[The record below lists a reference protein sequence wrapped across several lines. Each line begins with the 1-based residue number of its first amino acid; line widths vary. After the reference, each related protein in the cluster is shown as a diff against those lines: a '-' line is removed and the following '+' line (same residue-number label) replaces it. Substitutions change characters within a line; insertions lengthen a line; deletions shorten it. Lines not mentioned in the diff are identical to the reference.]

1 MTVVV
6 SAFYKFAAVADP
18 AALRAALLA
27 ALAEREMKGT
37 ILVAPEG
44 INGTISGT
52 PDAMR
57 TFHALLRADPRF
69 ADLVT
74 KDAPAAD
81 HPFARLKVKLKRE
94 IISLRRPEADPL
106 QRVGTY
112 VDPKDWNALIA
123 DPDVLLVDTR
133 NAFEIEA
140 GRFEGA
146 IDPRLRHFGEWP
158 DYVDRALDPV
168 RHRKIAMYCTGGI
181 RCEKASAYML
191 AHGFDEVYH
200 LKGGILAYLE
210 AVPDSESRWRGR
222 CYVFDER
229 EGVTRQDIEGTS

>member
-37 ILVAPEG
+37 ILIAPEG

-52 PDAMR
+52 PEAMR
-57 TFHALLRADPRF
+57 TFLALLRA
-69 ADLVT
+69 
-74 KDAPAAD
+74 
-81 HPFARLKVKLKRE
+81 
-94 IISLRRPEADPL
+94 
-106 QRVGTY
+106 
-112 VDPKDWNALIA
+112 
-123 DPDVLLVDTR
+123 
-133 NAFEIEA
+133 
-140 GRFEGA
+140 
-146 IDPRLRHFGEWP
+146 DPRLRHFGEWP

-168 RHRKIAMYCTGGI
+168 RHRKVAMYCTGGI